1 MANNTEEYGSIYA
14 QLSPI
19 NSASFTAGEA
29 QFNMNRILQPPS
41 SPSHSNKNK
50 LILSQSGSGAKAE
63 NSKRK
68 YCELLVLPTGGK
80 GKNPKKGS
88 SESCFQPQQPKPK
101 RKDQESVEE
110 LISKKKVDEDKV
122 EDMQN
127 YINMFLPDMEGRNW
141 LRRDIQIIKTKI
153 ETIKDVIKG
162 MESQGR
168 SPDEIKAVVKTSL
181 ENVRK
186 AIQTADEERDMGVRA
201 SQFLII
207 EETTTNELITADEG
221 QGNKQ
226 TLYNSEQKYTVK
238 DLAELEKKL
247 STATVGKVLFSHFQ
261 DLEEEV
267 VGSHSPG
274 EIPQYLQNI
283 ARKILTD
290 PSTTKTEDVS
300 HNKLIL
306 VYAAIHEMELCE
318 GLEKLNW
325 DRLSKWIATY
335 NQAKDAGF
343 QSEPVEDHLKRLLKG
358 YLGFNLRNYG
368 NPKET
373 IRKLEAELE
382 MTQECLS
389 IEESFQGKPL
399 SQGLFHRSI
408 PK

>member
-1 MANNTEEYGSIYA
+1 MANNAEEYGSIYA
-14 QLSPI
+14 HLSPI
-19 NSASFTAGEA
+19 NSVGFTVGEA
-29 QFNMNRILQPPS
+29 QFNMNRILPPPSTS
-41 SPSHSNKNK
+41 SPSKSNKNK

-88 SESCFQPQQPKPK
+88 SESCQQQSKVPK

-110 LISKKKVDEDKV
+110 LLISKKKVEEVLKILVDRVNRRISNDKV

-127 YINMFLPDMEGRNW
+127 YINMFLPDMEGRNR
-141 LRRDIQIIKTKI
+141 LRRDIQIIKTRI

-186 AIQTADEERDMGVRA
+186 AIQTADEEREM
-201 SQFLII
+201 
-207 EETTTNELITADEG
+207 
-221 QGNKQ
+221 
-226 TLYNSEQKYTVK
+226 

-247 STATVGKVLFSHFQ
+247 SAATEKVLFSHFQ

-267 VGSHSPG
+267 VGSNSPG
-274 EIPQYLQNI
+274 EIPEYLQNI
-283 ARKILTD
+283 ARKIQTD
-290 PSTTKTEDVS
+290 PDTTKTEDVS
-300 HNKLIL
+300 HNKEIL
-306 VYAAIHEMELCE
+306 VYAAIHEMELCK

-343 QSEPVEDHLKRLLKG
+343 QSKLVEGHLKRLLKG

-368 NPKET
+368 YPEET
-373 IRKLEAELE
+373 VRKLEAELE
-382 MTQECLS
+382 MTKECLF

-399 SQGLFHRSI
+399 SQGLFHR
-408 PK
+408 